1 MEINVVDKGECIKE
15 MEIVVPQE
23 EVKKKLEEAYN
34 NIKKEAF
41 VPGFR
46 KGKVPLPLLKI
57 RFGKVVEGEV
67 KRDIMRE
74 YYQKAIVKER
84 LRPVTDPSFEEIE
97 FSEDKPFKFKATVE
111 VIPPVELCDYDKV
124 EVEREKIEVTDE
136 DVEAVIEAKREELSE
151 FRSVNRPCMKGD
163 RVVVDVVIES
173 DGKVLQTARDL
184 TFNLGEGILP
194 KEVEEKITGLK
205 KGELKKVKVEE
216 EGLDYEVKIK
226 DVMEK
231 RLIALDE
238 EFLENLGGVKSLDE
252 LKNEIR
258 EGLENLARRKEE
270 RILEER
276 ILQELIE
283 KSNIQVPP
291 SIVNRLIKYYNVG
304 IDKVEGEEAKERAL
318 NDIKRELVIDEV
330 ARREKISVSDEEVE
344 ELRKKIMEE
353 GTPEEKRMW
362 LPEERKEDL
371 KRRILRSKVLDFLK
385 KKVKVKEKRKVIL
398 TPEEAYKMGKT
409 REVWRRKGKIIVP
422 GG

>member
-1 MEINVVDKGECIKE
+1 
-15 MEIVVPQE
+15 
-23 EVKKKLEEAYN
+23 
-34 NIKKEAF
+34 
-41 VPGFR
+41 
-46 KGKVPLPLLKI
+46 LKI

-205 KGELKKVKVEE
+205 KGESKKVRVEE